1 MESFFFGDSA
11 EQLYGVMHEPEGTL
25 IRDFALL
32 VCYPYGQEYMITH
45 RALRTLCMN
54 MARAGVPS
62 LRFDY
67 AGTGDSAGDTFSLA
81 TAVENTV
88 AAAQHLAEY
97 SGMDRIKLVGL
108 RLGAA
113 IGTLASQRESGIEH
127 ITLWDPVVRGSD
139 YLDILAQRGKQDQVS
154 NGTLWVN
161 GYPVSPTTQ
170 HELRTLTLQA
180 SELEKLA
187 SVHFILSQTN
197 ANADQ
202 LIATLDKQAV
212 KLRVDNSDLDD
223 ADTWMKADIN
233 GTFLLPYEILKRIQ
247 ATLLQEDQV

>member
-1 MESFFFGDSA
+1 MDSFFFGDAA

-62 LRFDY
+62 MRFDY
-67 AGTGDSAGDTFSLA
+67 AGTGDSAGEALSIA
-81 TAVENTV
+81 KAVDNTV
-88 AAAQHLAEY
+88 AAAQHLAEF
-97 SGMDRIKLVGL
+97 SGMDRIKIVGL

-113 IGTLASQRESGIEH
+113 IAVMASQRIGHAGH
-127 ITLWDPVVRGSD
+127 ISLWDPVIRGSD
-139 YLDILAQRGKQDQVS
+139 YLDVLAQHGRADPAN
-154 NGTLWVN
+154 NGTLWVK
-161 GYPVSPTTQ
+161 GYPVTASAQ
-170 HELRTLTLQA
+170 QELRAIDLQA
-180 SELEKLA
+180 TDLDKLH
-187 SVHFILSQTN
+187 SVQFVLSQAN
-197 ANADQ
+197 ANADR
-202 LIATLDKQAV
+202 LIASLDPQKI
-212 KLRVDNSDLDD
+212 KLSVDNSDLDD

-247 ATLLQEDQV
+247 ATLLQDD

>member
-1 MESFFFGDSA
+1 MESFFFGDTA
-11 EQLYGVMHEPEGTL
+11 EQLYGVIHEPEGTL

-62 LRFDY
+62 MRFDY
-67 AGTGDSAGDTFSLA
+67 TGTGDSAGESFSLT
-81 TAVENTV
+81 TAVANTV
-88 AAAQHLAEY
+88 AAAQQLAEF

-113 IGTLASQRESGIEH
+113 VGVLASQRTSGIEH
-127 ITLWDPVVRGSD
+127 ITLWDPVLSGND
-139 YLDILAQRGKQDQVS
+139 YLEVLAQYARQDPAN

-161 GYPVSPTTQ
+161 GYPITTATQ
-170 HELRTLTLQA
+170 QELRAMSVQA
-180 SELEKLA
+180 GELEKLA
-187 SVHFILSQTN
+187 SAHFILSQAN
-197 ANADQ
+197 AHADQ
-202 LIATLDKQAV
+202 LIASLDQQAI

-223 ADTWMKADIN
+223 ANTWMKADIN

-247 ATLLQEDQV
+247 AALLQED

>member
-1 MESFFFGDSA
+1 MYSFFFGDAA

-45 RALRTLCMN
+45 RALRTLSVN

-62 LRFDY
+62 MRFDY
-67 AGTGDSAGDTFSLA
+67 AGTGDSAGETFSFA
-81 TAVENTV
+81 TGVDNTV
-88 AAAQHLAEY
+88 AAAQQLAEL

-113 IGTLASQRESGIEH
+113 IAVQASQRIANIAH
-127 ITLWDPVVRGSD
+127 ISLWDPVIDGSVYINQLTQHGMED
-139 YLDILAQRGKQDQVS
+139 PDN

-161 GYPVSPTTQ
+161 GYPITPSAQ
-170 HELRTLTLQA
+170 QELRAIDIQA
-180 SELEKLA
+180 GALEKLA
-187 SVHFILSQTN
+187 SVHFVLSQANTN
-197 ANADQ
+197 ADR
-202 LIATLDKQAV
+202 LIASLDKQKI
-212 KLRVDNSDLDD
+212 KLSVDNSNLDD
-223 ADTWMKADIN
+223 AKTWMKADVN

-247 ATLLQEDQV
+247 QTLLQED